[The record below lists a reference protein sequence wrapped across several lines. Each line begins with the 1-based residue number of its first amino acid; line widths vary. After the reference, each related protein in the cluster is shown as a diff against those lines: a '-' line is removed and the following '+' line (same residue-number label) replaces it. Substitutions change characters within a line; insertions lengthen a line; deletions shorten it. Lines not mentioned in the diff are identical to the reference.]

1 MFAKRLIDLREK
13 NNIYQRDLA
22 NKLNVEQATI
32 SQWEHGK
39 RVPDSEILI
48 KLSKLFDVSI
58 DYLLGNDKKI
68 SNKEQELKEI
78 EIFKK
83 MLIRIG
89 YINNNENLSK
99 QDVDRIMTFIKNN
112 KEFIKK

>member
-83 MLIRIG
+83 MLIKIG